1 MQELI
6 DTGLAEDVGPGDATS
21 AAVVPADAVARARI
35 DQKEPGVVFGLRVAE
50 AVFRTVDPALR
61 WHPRVED
68 GSYRESGLVAGVGG
82 PARSALPGERP
93 ALSSPRRRRGV
104 ATLPAG

>member
-6 DTGLAEDVGPGDATS
+6 DKALAEDVGTGDVTS

-35 DQKEPGVVFGLRVAE
+35 DQKAPGVLAGMHVAE

-61 WHPRVED
+61 WHARA
-68 GSYRESGLVAGVGG
+68 GL
-82 PARSALPGERP
+82 S
-93 ALSSPRRRRGV
+93 RG
-104 ATLPAG
+104 AWGTHR